1 MSFNGLSIEVV
12 QWSCYLEKLYSRTH
26 SAINCRYYT
35 PEDINDLKEKFE
47 RIEHQKKEDEKS
59 LQNMELYWKVQV
71 ARIVPGA
78 SCTDC
83 EEDELDE
90 YYAEFGEHCELLRL
104 VDGRPRLKYMFWKYL
119 RCCDGL
125 IGAPHQVRKC
135 PRYFASAF

>member
-47 RIEHQKKEDEKS
+47 RIEHQKKEDEES

-90 YYAEFGEHCELLRL
+90 AVAG
-104 VDGRPRLKYMFWKYL
+104 P
-119 RCCDGL
+119 
-125 IGAPHQVRKC
+125 
-135 PRYFASAF
+135 ASAGEASILLAPLQAASIGKRACIFLIANHRRTNSHLSPANKV